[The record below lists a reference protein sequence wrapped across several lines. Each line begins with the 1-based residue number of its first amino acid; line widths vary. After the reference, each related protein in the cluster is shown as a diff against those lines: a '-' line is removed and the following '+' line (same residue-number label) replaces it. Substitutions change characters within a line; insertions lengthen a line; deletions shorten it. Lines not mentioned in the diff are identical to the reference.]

1 MLSVKTT
8 NGKQL
13 DTFKERFSKA
23 FHNATNEINCDS
35 NTLHCLRHTYAVT
48 QWITSNDIYEVK
60 NLLGHTSVTTTE
72 RYAQFNLDRLA
83 QDFPSA
89 YQVRLEVEKVRK
101 NGSDTPLGDTPLSL
115 LN

>member
-1 MLSVKTT
+1 MNPTT
-8 NGKQL
+8 L
-13 DTFKERFSKA
+13 
-23 FHNATNEINCDS
+23 
-35 NTLHCLRHTYAVT
+35 L
-48 QWITSNDIYEVK
+48 SNDIYEVK

-101 NGSDTPLGDTPLSL
+101 NGSGTQISGTQYLPEG
-115 LN
+115 

>member
-1 MLSVKTT
+1 MNPTT
-8 NGKQL
+8 L
-13 DTFKERFSKA
+13 
-23 FHNATNEINCDS
+23 
-35 NTLHCLRHTYAVT
+35 L
-48 QWITSNDIYEVK
+48 SNDIYEVK

-101 NGSDTPLGDTPLSL
+101 NGSGNPLGGNPFKL